1 MACAPREAAEVRVRG
16 RAGVA
21 AEVAVGEA
29 EPVPARAS
37 VEGSLGASLA
47 GSVGAS
53 LAGSVG
59 ASLEGGE
66 LLLSYG
72 GRTASYLVAWGSGV
86 LWLGRDGRAWAVRE
100 EPRVTA
106 HAAQARDAG
115 GVVTSPM
122 PGTVLAVNVSE
133 GQEVASGQPLVVVE
147 AMKMEHAVVAPL
159 RGTIAELTVKAGQQ
173 VAMDETLAVIRPAA
187 S

>member
-1 MACAPREAAEVRVRG
+1 
-16 RAGVA
+16 
-21 AEVAVGEA
+21 VAVGEA

-37 VEGSLGASLA
+37 VEGSLGASLAGSVGASLA